1 MLPSHEFQTQRK
13 PTKETIMIKFDQFQS
28 INKHGME
35 AFMASATAWTKGM
48 QAIATESA
56 DFSRK
61 AFEKNAQAFEK
72 VLGAKSVD
80 KAVEAQQG
88 FAKDAYESYVGQINK
103 ISEIYLSTA
112 REAYKPLETQLAETA
127 NSVADVAKTASKS

>member
-1 MLPSHEFQTQRK
+1 
-13 PTKETIMIKFDQFQS
+13 MIKFDEFQS
-28 INKHGME
+28 INKDGME
-35 AFMASATAWTKGM
+35 AFIASATAWSKGM
-48 QAIATESA
+48 QAIAMESA

-88 FAKDAYESYVGQINK
+88 FAKDAYESYVGQLNK
-103 ISEIYLSTA
+103 IGEIYLSTA
-112 REAYKPLETQLAETA
+112 REAYKPLESQLAQSA
-127 NSVADVAKTASKS
+127 NSVANAAKAATPKA

>member
-1 MLPSHEFQTQRK
+1 MLPNHGATDQEN
-13 PTKETIMIKFDQFQS
+13 IMIKFDEFQS
-28 INKHGME
+28 INKDGMD
-35 AFMASATAWTKGM
+35 AFIASATAWTKGM
-48 QAIATESA
+48 QAMATESA

-88 FAKDAYESYVGQINK
+88 FAKDAYESYVGQLNK
-103 ISEIYLSTA
+103 MGEIYMNTA
-112 REAYKPLETQLAETA
+112 REAYKPLETQLAQSA
-127 NSVADVAKTASKS
+127 NSVASAAKAATPKA

>member
-1 MLPSHEFQTQRK
+1 
-13 PTKETIMIKFDQFQS
+13 MIKFDQFQS
-28 INKHGME
+28 INKDGME
-35 AFMASATAWTKGM
+35 AFVASATAWTKGM
-48 QAIATESA
+48 QAIATESV

-103 ISEIYLSTA
+103 IGEIYLSTA
-112 REAYKPLETQLAETA
+112 REAYKPLETQLAQTA